1 MKRITVEEAQQ
12 YIPCEEDY
20 TSKGIENAA
29 FFTLT
34 PSDDG
39 WEKVTYYTAR
49 KLNMYANRGW

>member
-1 MKRITVEEAQQ
+1 MRRITIEEAKQ

-20 TSKGIENAA
+20 TSKGIETAA

-49 KLNMYANRGW
+49 KLNIYVHRV